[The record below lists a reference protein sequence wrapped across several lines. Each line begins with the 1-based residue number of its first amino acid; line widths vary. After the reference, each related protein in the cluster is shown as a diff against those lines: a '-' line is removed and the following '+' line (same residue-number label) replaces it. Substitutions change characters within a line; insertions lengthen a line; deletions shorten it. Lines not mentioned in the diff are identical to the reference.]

1 MVNAMEAAF
10 RYLQSAFRISA
21 TVQLVNFPKWWP
33 LVERLASAFHWPIV
47 YDCLDDQQAFG
58 AMHRNNDAHFEP
70 ALIEAAAVVVTSG
83 QELYERHRAQHA
95 RATLIPNAADYELF
109 SRAVRTGLWS
119 DLARPVVGFFGAFA
133 EWLDRDWIAQAARRF
148 PGWSFVYIG
157 REGFTRAVSR
167 REWLALGG
175 IANIRVLGQVT
186 PEVLADC
193 LAEFDVCIM
202 PFRDLPITRS
212 MNAVK
217 IYEYLAAGKPVVAP
231 DLPETRPLADAGL
244 IEVYGDAERSFEL
257 LEQAVGEGA
266 SVSKVETRQKFA
278 AANTWVDRV
287 EQLLGVLG
295 SVEPG

>member
-1 MVNAMEAAF
+1 M
-10 RYLQSAFRISA
+10 I
-21 TVQLVNFPKWWP
+21 
-33 LVERLASAFHWPIV
+33 
-47 YDCLDDQQAFG
+47 
-58 AMHRNNDAHFEP
+58 
-70 ALIEAAAVVVTSG
+70 LI
-83 QELYERHRAQHA
+83 
-95 RATLIPNAADYELF
+95 
-109 SRAVRTGLWS
+109 
-119 DLARPVVGFFGAFA
+119 
-133 EWLDRDWIAQAARRF
+133 
-148 PGWSFVYIG
+148 
-157 REGFTRAVSR
+157 R
-167 REWLALGG
+167 REVFEG
-175 IANIRVLGQVT
+175 RM
-186 PEVLADC
+186 C
-193 LAEFDVCIM
+193 
-202 PFRDLPITRS
+202 FRMPITRS